1 MFCSSC
7 HAQLE
12 PRMSFCPACG
22 ANTPFAPAQTRSP
35 HVTATA
41 QSGSSSIE
49 TVTSVQ
55 TQQLDHPEQA
65 REAQQLQQQQRPR
78 QQPGLSRS
86 KATLLAAL
94 ALVAMLSGFSLILYS
109 AIIHPAQLHSQA
121 TATALAVFNAQAS
134 QTARANAQA
143 SATAIANDNATATAQ
158 ALATAQAV
166 ATATALQ
173 NIYTQSTRG
182 MPIFNDPLTYNANN
196 WTVAAANGGGGC
208 SFTGGVYHSAVQQKG
223 YYLPCIAQNT
233 SFSNFAFQV
242 TLTILKGDEGG
253 IIFRADNVNSKGYLF
268 SIKNDGSFTIFLTS
282 DNSHSTNLDF
292 GPSPAIHTGLNKS
305 NMLTVVA
312 RGSQL
317 YLYINRQYV
326 TSVTDHTYTS
336 GQIGV
341 FSADDSA
348 PTDVAFTNAQV
359 WRL

>member
-7 HAQLE
+7 NAPLE

-22 ANTPFAPAQTRSP
+22 TITPFAPAQTRLP
-35 HVTATA
+35 EVTATA
-41 QSGSSSIE
+41 QSGSSSIQ
-49 TVTSVQ
+49 VLSSVQ
-55 TQQLDHPEQA
+55 TQQLDLPEQA
-65 REAQQLQQQQRPR
+65 PEAQQLQQRPR
-78 QQPGLSRS
+78 QEPGLSRGR
-86 KATLLAAL
+86 AMLLAAL
-94 ALVAMLSGFSLILYS
+94 ALVAMLAGFSLILYS
-109 AIIHPAQLHSQA
+109 AVIHPAQLHSQA
-121 TATALAVFNAQAS
+121 TATALAVLNAQAS

-166 ATATALQ
+166 ATSTALQ
-173 NIYTQSTRG
+173 NIYTQGTRG
-182 MPIFNDPLTYNANN
+182 TPIFNDPLTYDANN

-208 SFTGGVYHSAVQQKG
+208 SFSGGTYHSAVQQKG

-242 TLTILKGDEGG
+242 TQTILKGDEGG
-253 IIFRADNVNSKGYLF
+253 IIFRADNVTSKGYLF

-282 DNSHSTNLDF
+282 DNSHSTNLDY
-292 GPSPAIHTGLNKS
+292 GSSPAIHTGLNKS

-312 RGSQL
+312 RGNQL
-317 YLYINRQYV
+317 YLYVNRQYV
-326 TSVTDHTYTS
+326 TNVTDNTYTS

-348 PTDVAFTNAQV
+348 PTDVAYTNAEV
-359 WRL
+359 WQL